1 MGLVWRGGFMKH
13 ELFSRFTTARYSYRA
28 RSFRDINQHSWGIL
42 VDVKPIVYAEVD
54 TQKATL
60 VQLV

>member
-1 MGLVWRGGFMKH
+1 MKH